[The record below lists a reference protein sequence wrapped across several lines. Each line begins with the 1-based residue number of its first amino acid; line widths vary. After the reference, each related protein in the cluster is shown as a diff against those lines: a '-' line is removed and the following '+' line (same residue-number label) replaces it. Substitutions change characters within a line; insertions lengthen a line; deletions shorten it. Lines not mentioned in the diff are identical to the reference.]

1 VTLSTIGICD
11 QTVLGQTQDPW
22 LLAYAQI
29 AQTVLSGSKGL
40 MFFQTY
46 HSVLSTT
53 NTSLVRSAI
62 QSVRAVSETIR
73 VGDIEGLRFN
83 VSSRLNEE
91 VMVETILSPTQLLV
105 VVINIDAKGY
115 SNLLCHVDVE
125 KHWNF
130 RKHTLQSLTLDLTG
144 TPQVRGLSNWR
155 EVVDGQMKQPSAVRI
170 GSHSTGTISFERM
183 ELDDQLVARFFV
195 ADVAFE

>member
-1 VTLSTIGICD
+1 MHRFGICENTPRIC
-11 QTVLGQTQDPW
+11 QGQTQCPN
-22 LLAYAQI
+22 LLEHRVVQI

-40 MFFQTY
+40 MLFQTY

-62 QSVRAVSETIR
+62 QSVRAISETVR

-83 VSSRLNEE
+83 VSSRLNQE
-91 VMVETILSPTQLLV
+91 VMVETILSHTQLLV
-105 VVINIDAKGY
+105 VVINIDATGY

-130 RKHTLQSLTLDLTG
+130 RKHTLQRMWSRLLL
-144 TPQVRGLSNWR
+144 PRRCNCL
-155 EVVDGQMKQPSAVRI
+155 
-170 GSHSTGTISFERM
+170 HSVCAWYPGC
-183 ELDDQLVARFFV
+183 
-195 ADVAFE
+195 

>member
-1 VTLSTIGICD
+1 M
-11 QTVLGQTQDPW
+11 
-22 LLAYAQI
+22 QI

-40 MFFQTY
+40 MLFQTY

-62 QSVRAVSETIR
+62 QSVRAVSETVR
-73 VGDIEGLRFN
+73 VGDIEGLGFN

-115 SNLLCHVDVE
+115 SNLLCHVGVD
-125 KHWNF
+125 KHWTF
-130 RKHTLQSLTLDLTG
+130 RRHTLRNLTLDLTSA
-144 TPQVRGLSNWR
+144 PQVRGLSNWR
-155 EVVDGQMKQPSAVRI
+155 EVVGGQMRQPSGVQI
-170 GSHSTGTISFERM
+170 GSHAVGTVSLESM

-195 ADVAFE
+195 ADVALR

>member
-1 VTLSTIGICD
+1 M
-11 QTVLGQTQDPW
+11 
-22 LLAYAQI
+22 QI

-40 MFFQTY
+40 MLFQTY

-62 QSVRAVSETIR
+62 QSVRAISETVR
-73 VGDIEGLRFN
+73 VGDIEGLGFN

-115 SNLLCHVDVE
+115 SNLLCHVDVDR
-125 KHWNF
+125 HWTF
-130 RKHTLQSLTLDLTG
+130 RRHTLRSLTLDLTSA
-144 TPQVRGLSNWR
+144 PQVRGLSNWR
-155 EVVDGQMKQPSAVRI
+155 EVVGGQMRQPSGVHI
-170 GSHSTGTISFERM
+170 GSHTVGTVSLDSM

-195 ADVAFE
+195 ADVAMR